1 MKGYIAVFCGSRSGN
16 NPVFVDTAKE
26 VAQHLVDHDF
36 GLVYGGGK
44 VGLMGVIADEMLAL
58 GGEVIGVIPEKLF
71 TKEVAHA
78 GITELIT
85 VQTMHERK
93 AIMAD
98 KSKAFIALPGGI
110 GTLEELF
117 EVFTWAQIGYHK
129 KPCALLNV
137 DGFYDPLNEMLDHTV
152 ASDFLAQ
159 DYRESLISKN
169 TVGELLKEVISKID
183 L

>member
-1 MKGYIAVFCGSRSGN
+1 
-16 NPVFVDTAKE
+16 
-26 VAQHLVDHDF
+26 
-36 GLVYGGGK
+36 
-44 VGLMGVIADEMLAL
+44 
-58 GGEVIGVIPEKLF
+58 
-71 TKEVAHA
+71 
-78 GITELIT
+78 
-85 VQTMHERK
+85 MHERK

-169 TVGELLKEVISKID
+169 TVEELVKEVLSKID